1 MKKLFA
7 FAVFCLYILGSIG
20 GFGFA
25 VAGDSWPCAAGVVV
39 CLLII
44 ATILL
49 KSAFDR
55 KE

>member
-1 MKKLFA
+1 MIQKITALLVIA
-7 FAVFCLYILGSIG
+7 LALGISIYFFGVVDG
-20 GFGFA
+20 G
-25 VAGDSWPCAAGVVV
+25 VIVIVV

-44 ATILL
+44 AIILL